1 MYAKRDPY
9 GRPNSCS
16 LRRQGSISPKFGA
29 RDQRAGAVKV
39 LGCGKSEEDDS
50 SVKRPEVCNTPRG
63 EVLLRTRGEGEL
75 AERKSGDF
83 RRRSVEVNSTS
94 PTLR

>member
-1 MYAKRDPY
+1 MT
-9 GRPNSCS
+9 
-16 LRRQGSISPKFGA
+16 
-29 RDQRAGAVKV
+29 GAVKV
-39 LGCGKSEEDDS
+39 SKCGRVEEDDS
-50 SVKRPEVCNTPRG
+50 SVKRPEVCNTLRG
-63 EVLLRTRGEGEL
+63 EGLLRTRSEGEL

>member
-1 MYAKRDPY
+1 M
-9 GRPNSCS
+9 
-16 LRRQGSISPKFGA
+16 
-29 RDQRAGAVKV
+29 AGAVKV

-50 SVKRPEVCNTPRG
+50 SVKRPEVCNTLRG

-75 AERKSGDF
+75 AERKSG
-83 RRRSVEVNSTS
+83 RRSVEVNSTS

>member
-1 MYAKRDPY
+1 MT
-9 GRPNSCS
+9 
-16 LRRQGSISPKFGA
+16 
-29 RDQRAGAVKV
+29 GAVKV
-39 LGCGKSEEDDS
+39 SKCGNGDEDDS
-50 SVKRPEVCNTPRG
+50 SVKRPEVCNSLRRG
-63 EVLLRTRGEGEL
+63 VFLRTRVEGEL